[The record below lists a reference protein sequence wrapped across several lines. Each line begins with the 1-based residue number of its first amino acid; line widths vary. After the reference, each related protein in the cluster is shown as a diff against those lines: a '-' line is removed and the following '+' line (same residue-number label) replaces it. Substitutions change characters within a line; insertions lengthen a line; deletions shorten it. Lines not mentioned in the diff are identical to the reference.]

1 MTAYRLDEFV
11 KSLQSTADKTQK
23 TLDEHQAAGLRKVVN
38 LDQNG
43 QPEFLTLECRL
54 PSGDGGKRTYE
65 MLRMPWASLYPP
77 ESMGVTELSVE
88 FNCDIKK
95 ARPGSQNSQ
104 PKYTLT
110 PTKQKQAD
118 KKQGHEFKVHIKA
131 TNDFASETT
140 IDKLPLDDFLDRL
153 DGSAPDKEKWYSL
166 ETNNRKLIF
175 LLFILLLAAIIAIV
189 FIIN

>member
-23 TLDEHQAAGLRKVVN
+23 TLDDQQADGLRKVVN

-43 QPEFLTLECRL
+43 QPEFLTWECRL

-65 MLRMPWASLYPP
+65 MLRMPWASLYPS
-77 ESMGVTELSVE
+77 ESMGVTELSVK

-95 ARPGSQNSQ
+95 ARPGSQKSQ

-110 PTKQKQAD
+110 PTRHKQAD
-118 KKQGHEFKVHIKA
+118 KKQGHEFKIDIKA
-131 TNDFASETT
+131 TNDFVSETT

-153 DGSAPDKEKWYSL
+153 DDSVPDKETWYGL
-166 ETNNRKLIF
+166 ETSNRKILF
-175 LLFILLLAAIIAIV
+175 LLLILLLAAIIAIV
-189 FIIN
+189 LIK